1 MNPDMIPDYF
11 TRIWVHMKTRKAKID
26 KSRRHTTT
34 CCFPVALRQ
43 VKATMLGSGGFSL
56 VELIVIL
63 VIIGM
68 LSVIAIPMWTNMVTN
83 SKISRAQAD
92 IRTLEKDITA
102 YLIEKGTLPPSL
114 NAIGRGDL
122 HDPWNRPYQFVN
134 FSLGGTP
141 YQDEMTMDLNTDFDV
156 YSAGQDGNSTQS
168 LADASCQDD
177 VIRAG
182 DGGYVGVGKNF

>member
-1 MNPDMIPDYF
+1 
-11 TRIWVHMKTRKAKID
+11 MKTRKAKID
-26 KSRRHTTT
+26 QSRRHTTT

-43 VKATMLGSGGFSL
+43 VKATVLGAGGFSL
-56 VELIVIL
+56 VELVVIL
-63 VIIGM
+63 VIIGVLM
-68 LSVIAIPMWTNMVTN
+68 VITIPTWSYMVTN
-83 SKISRAQAD
+83 SKVSRAQAD

-102 YLIEKGTLPPSL
+102 YLIDKGTLPPSL

-122 HDPWNRPYQFVN
+122 HDPWNRPYQYVN
-134 FSLGGTP
+134 IKISGNA
-141 YQDEMTMDLNTDFDV
+141 YEDEYGEDLNVDFDV